1 VKYKERDVVEADN
14 LQGAQSAWT
23 GVCLH
28 IMNTLPKYGPAFKK
42 LSLVVKE
49 LFFLTEGTRA
59 GNE

>member
-1 VKYKERDVVEADN
+1 MVEADN
-14 LQGAQSAWT
+14 LQGAQSVWT

-28 IMNTLPKYGPAFKK
+28 IMNTLPKYDPAFKEF
-42 LSLVVKE
+42 SLVVKE